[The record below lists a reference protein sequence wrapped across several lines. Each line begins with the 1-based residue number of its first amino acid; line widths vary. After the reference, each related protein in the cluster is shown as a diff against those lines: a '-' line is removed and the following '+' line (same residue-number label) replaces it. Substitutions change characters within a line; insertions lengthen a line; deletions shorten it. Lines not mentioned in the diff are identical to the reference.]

1 MLSSR
6 VFFPCGHTPK
16 GLRPL
21 NPDRKIRTL
30 RICLLAGLVALGCS
44 EPGPRLESPAR
55 PNVALIVL
63 DTTRADILSAYGYP
77 KATSPSL
84 EAIAAEGVTF
94 HQAITTD
101 FWTLPAHA
109 SILTGQYPTTHQAT
123 AETNR
128 LPERANTLA
137 EYLGNAGYRTRAY
150 VSNPWIGASRGFA
163 QGFESYI
170 ETWKSGSGIGEDFAI
185 DRAGVT
191 GAEEWIDE
199 RVTANEN
206 FFLFLNLNSAHMPY
220 SPDALTLFDLSPT
233 PRSPARTQKL
243 RTIKG
248 MWAHLGG
255 EYALSDEDFEI
266 LEELYAAEVARVDQL
281 VGRLIDFIEARGIL
295 DDTLVII
302 TSDHGENLGEHGKVD
317 HLLSMYETTI
327 RVPLIIRHPASFAEG
342 TQSDQLVSL
351 VDLVPTVLEICGFSS
366 DSLENSGLSL
376 LGGKRPP
383 DAFVIAE
390 NDRPLNGIELMKN
403 NYPDFDTTQIDRRM
417 RMLRTR
423 SHKLI
428 WYDDGETEVYDLQ
441 NDPEELENIADREP
455 ELRKQLVARLE
466 AWSESLG
473 EPAPPT
479 TSTPVEMTDPQTQE
493 QLRALGYIE

>member
-1 MLSSR
+1 M
-6 VFFPCGHTPK
+6 V
-16 GLRPL
+16 
-21 NPDRKIRTL
+21 
-30 RICLLAGLVALGCS
+30 CLLAGLVALACS
-44 EPGPRLESPAR
+44 EPGSWFASPPR
-55 PNVALIVL
+55 PNVVLIVL

-77 KATSPSL
+77 KPTSPSL

-94 HQAITTD
+94 EQAITTD

-137 EYLGNAGYRTRAY
+137 EYLGSAGYRTRAY

-170 ETWKSGSGIGEDFAI
+170 ETWKSGSGIAEDFAS
-185 DRAGVT
+185 DRAGVA
-191 GAEEWIDE
+191 GAEEWIAE
-199 RVTANEN
+199 RVAGDEE

-233 PRSPARTQKL
+233 PRSLARTQKM
-243 RTIKG
+243 RTITG

-255 EYALSDEDFEI
+255 EYTLTDEDFEI
-266 LEELYAAEVARVDQL
+266 LRELYAAEVARVDQL
-281 VGRLIDFIEARGIL
+281 VGRLIGSIKTQGIL

-302 TSDHGENLGEHGKVD
+302 TADHGENLGEHGQVD

-327 RVPLIIRHPASFAEG
+327 RVPLVMRHPPSFEG
-342 TQSDQLVSL
+342 GTRSDQLVSL
-351 VDLVPTVLEICGFSS
+351 VDLVPTVLDICGLRS
-366 DSLENSGLSL
+366 DSPERVGRVGRSL
-376 LGGKRPP
+376 LRGKRPP

-390 NDRPLNGIELMKN
+390 NDRPLNGIDLMKKK
-403 NYPDFDTTQIDRRM
+403 YPAFDTAQIDRRM

-423 SHKLI
+423 THKLI
-428 WYDDGETEVYDLQ
+428 WYDDGQTEVYDLR

-455 ELRKQLVARLE
+455 ELREQLVARLE
-466 AWSESLG
+466 AWTESLG
-473 EPAPPT
+473 APPQ
-479 TSTPVEMTDPQTQE
+479 STAPTRAEMTDPQTRD